1 MSSKIMTPKQFA
13 KRMKEIR
20 DDGDIEKAH
29 WEADMLMCQ
38 LLQQLGYGDGVKL
51 FTDMPKWYS

>member
-1 MSSKIMTPKQFA
+1 MTPKQFA